1 MRTRI
6 EALLA
11 KWERQ
16 APTREGYLDAAE
28 ALADCRRQPGCR
40 PLWPGPPLMLTAT
53 LDDGWGHGLEVIQAL
68 AKAAGIR
75 VETLGL
81 LQQPQAIVA
90 ACRREMP
97 DLLGLTVLQFDS
109 DDAVC
114 HIVDHLPPTTI
125 LVAGGAAYQYDAE
138 FAERTRTPFVARNG
152 AAFLRFLL
160 NYYPSGNF

>member
-1 MRTRI
+1 
-6 EALLA
+6 
-11 KWERQ
+11 
-16 APTREGYLDAAE
+16 
-28 ALADCRRQPGCR
+28 
-40 PLWPGPPLMLTAT
+40 MLTAT

-68 AKAAGIR
+68 AEAAGIR

-109 DDAVC
+109 DDAVR

-138 FAERTRTPFVARNG
+138 FAERTRTPVVARNG

-160 NYYPSGNF
+160 NCDPSGNF